1 MYHYGQIEM
10 NTILNLQ
17 IIFSMLF
24 SLNECNY
31 TKEFHIML
39 LPSSS
44 VYTYSLYHHYENS
57 RYLFLTNHN
66 SLFTDTLYH
75 QYQINYPSFHG
86 EQNTTSQYCVIDT
99 MWEELYFYHEEDS
112 DKILKDKFYD

>member
-1 MYHYGQIEM
+1 M
-10 NTILNLQ
+10 NTLLINLQ

-31 TKEFHIML
+31 TEEAHIML

-44 VYTYSLYHHYENS
+44 VYTYSLYHYYENS

-66 SLFTDTLYH
+66 FLFSDTLYH
-75 QYQINYPSFHG
+75 QYQINYPSFLS
-86 EQNTTSQYCVIDT
+86 EQNTTYQYCVIDS
-99 MWEELYFYHEEDS
+99 MWEELYFYHEDNS
-112 DKILKDKFYD
+112 DEILKWTK

>member
-1 MYHYGQIEM
+1 M
-10 NTILNLQ
+10 NTLLINLQ

-31 TKEFHIML
+31 TEEAHIML

-44 VYTYSLYHHYENS
+44 VSTYSLYHYYENS

-86 EQNTTSQYCVIDT
+86 EQNTTSQYCVIDN

-112 DKILKDKFYD
+112 DEILKWTK

>member
-1 MYHYGQIEM
+1 M
-10 NTILNLQ
+10 NTLSINLQ

-31 TKEFHIML
+31 TEEAHIML

-44 VYTYSLYHHYENS
+44 VSTYSLYHYYENS

-66 SLFTDTLYH
+66 SLFSDTLYH
-75 QYQINYPSFHG
+75 QYQIIYPSFHS
-86 EQNTTSQYCVIDT
+86 EPNITSQYCVIDS
-99 MWEELYFYHEEDS
+99 MWEELYFYHENNS
-112 DKILKDKFYD
+112 DKILKWTK